1 MSQAHAAK
9 YYEICAKD
17 PALLES
23 LGEGTKSAEEFI
35 ARAVAAA
42 KQQGLE
48 FTAEEAK
55 TYMEAQEVE
64 KGSGELSDQQ
74 LEAVA
79 GGKRGVGQNMNK
91 CRTTSNYKALGGA
104 MLVGYSWGWNF

>member
-1 MSQAHAAK
+1 MSQAHAQK
-9 YYEICAKD
+9 YYEIVAKD
-17 PALLES
+17 SALLDS
-23 LGEGTKSAEEFI
+23 LGEGTKFADEFI

-55 TYMEAQEVE
+55 TYMASQEAE
-64 KGSGELSDQQ
+64 KADGELSDQQ

-79 GGKRGVGQNMNK
+79 GGKGGQPK
-91 CRTTSNYKALGGA
+91 CQGA
-104 MLVGYSWGWNF
+104 GTVNGYSWSTNFTWFSKG